1 MHFGSTSKLCSSPLT
16 GGGVFTSK
24 STFTM
29 NTKYAELHAQALRQR
44 NFWAKERE
52 LLGTLLAPRTTW
64 NLLKFTRLEQTTRQ
78 QMILIADAEITTEQ
92 LYHDLS
98 LTKEN
103 H

>member
-1 MHFGSTSKLCSSPLT
+1 
-16 GGGVFTSK
+16 
-24 STFTM
+24 M
-29 NTKYAELHAQALRQR
+29 NTKFAELHAQALRQKH
-44 NFWAKERE
+44 FWAKERE
-52 LLGTLLAPRTTW
+52 RLGTLIAWRTDW
-64 NLLKFTRLEQTTRQ
+64 QLLKFTRLEQTTRQ